1 MWGTVGGLGVVAAGL
16 LALAAC
22 GSEDPPRSSG
32 DTVAALRALPAP
44 ASGPAGSLEAAI
56 AERRS
61 VRTFEPA
68 PLREEQVGQLLW
80 SAQGVTDPGGARAA
94 PSAGATYPLQLL
106 AVTTEGVARY
116 HPEEHA
122 LSDHRA
128 GDQRAALAD
137 AAYAQEWIA
146 EAGLVLVISGVVE
159 RTAARYGDRAERFML
174 LEAGHAAQNVL
185 LQAVAL
191 ELGATPVGAFDAGQL
206 RSILDLPADEEPL
219 YLLPVGVID
228 G

>member
-1 MWGTVGGLGVVAAGL
+1 MWGTVGGLGVLAAVL

-22 GSEDPPRSSG
+22 GSEEPPRASG
-32 DTVAALRALPAP
+32 AADGALRPLPAP
-44 ASGPAGSLEAAI
+44 ASGPAGTLEEVI

-61 VRTFEPA
+61 VRSFDPA

-80 SAQGVTDPGGARAA
+80 SAQGITDAGGARSA